1 MGAQRAPF
9 PENSPLTLYLQSFFN
24 LIKSLKRVTRT
35 YIFLKL
41 RDKYKM
47 PKQGALEI
55 IEVKKISISLQR
67 VAKQEHATM
76 CIKNI
81 TH

>member
-1 MGAQRAPF
+1 MGSQRASF
-9 PENSPLTLYLQSFFN
+9 PENSPLTLYLKSF
-24 LIKSLKRVTRT
+24 LTIKKNDKKIKFAQLK
-35 YIFLKL
+35 
-41 RDKYKM
+41 DKYKM
-47 PKQGALEI
+47 SKQGALEI
-55 IEVKKISISLQR
+55 IDTLKKISISLQR